1 MTQSRQ
7 SQVSLSDTPY
17 YHCISRCVRRAY
29 LCGEDKYTEKSFEH
43 RRQWVVE
50 RMHYLASLFN
60 IDICAYAIMS
70 NHYHLVLHI
79 DEALNESLSH
89 EEVCERWC
97 QLYSKPILVERW
109 QSEQIVSEAENKA
122 ALAIIEGWRGRL
134 VDISWFMRCLNEFIA
149 RKANKE
155 DECSGRFWEGRFK
168 SQALLDED
176 ALLTCM
182 AYVDLNPVR
191 AKMTVSVETSEYTS
205 AYERLLPCK
214 KVGVAQQ
221 QEKPLKYTF
230 TKKPLFG
237 FVGDDSQHNNENNIP
252 GIPFSLLDYIEL
264 VDWSGRIIREDK
276 RGAIS
281 NQRPRLL
288 SMLGLDDDTWLS
300 LASSFGKDYHGA
312 VGSLEALATY
322 ASNTGKRWIAS
333 KNQLRLH

>member
-29 LCGEDKYTEKSFEH
+29 LCGKDKYTEKSFEH

-50 RMHYLASLFN
+50 RMHFLASVFN

-70 NHYHLVLHI
+70 NHYHLVLHV
-79 DEALNESLSH
+79 DEGLNERLSAQ
-89 EEVCERWC
+89 EVCKRWS
-97 QLYSKPILVERW
+97 QLYVKPVLVERW
-109 QSEQIVSEAENKA
+109 QSEQAISEAENKA
-122 ALAIIEGWRGRL
+122 ALAIIEDWRGRL
-134 VDISWFMRCLNEFIA
+134 ADISWFMRCLNEFIA

-191 AKMTVSVETSEYTS
+191 AKMATSVETSEYTS
-205 AYERLLPCK
+205 AYERIHC
-214 KVGVAQQ
+214 VAQSK
-221 QEKPLKYTF
+221 EKPLEYTF
-230 TKKPLFG
+230 NKKALLG
-237 FVGDDSQHNNENNIP
+237 FVGDVSEQETEQNTQ

-264 VDWSGRIIREDK
+264 IDWSGRIIREDK
-276 RGAIS
+276 RGAILGS
-281 NQRPRLL
+281 RPRLL
-288 SMLGLDDDTWLS
+288 AILGLDDDAWLS
-300 LASSFGKDYHGA
+300 LANSFGKVYHGA
-312 VGSLEALATY
+312 VGSLEALAAY
-322 ASNTGKRWIAS
+322 ASHTGKRWIAS
-333 KNQLRLH
+333 KNQLRRPH

>member
-7 SQVSLSDTPY
+7 SQVSLSDTSY

-50 RMHYLASLFN
+50 RMHCLASLFN
-60 IDICAYAIMS
+60 INICAYALMS

-79 DEALNESLSH
+79 DEQQNESLTD

-97 QLYSKPILVERW
+97 QLYSKPVLVERW
-109 QSEQIVSEAENKA
+109 QSEQTISEAENKA
-122 ALAIIEGWRGRL
+122 TLTIINGWRGRL
-134 VDISWFMRCLNEFIA
+134 ADISWFMRCLNEFIA

-155 DECSGRFWEGRFK
+155 DNCSGRFWEGRFK

-182 AYVDLNPVR
+182 AYVDLNPIR
-191 AKMTVSVETSEYTS
+191 AKMAASVESSEYTS

-221 QEKPLKYTF
+221 QEKPSDLYH
-230 TKKPLFG
+230 KKSLFG
-237 FVGDDSQHNNENNIP
+237 FIGDENPNDTQ
-252 GIPFSLLDYIEL
+252 GILFSLLDYIEL

-281 NQRPRLL
+281 SQRPRLL
-288 SMLGLDDDTWLS
+288 STLGLADDIWLS

-312 VGSLEALATY
+312 VGSLEALAAY
-322 ASNTGKRWIAS
+322 ADNTGKRWIAS

>member
-7 SQVSLSDTPY
+7 SQVSLTDTPY

-70 NHYHLVLHI
+70 NHYHLVLHV
-79 DEALNESLSH
+79 DETLNENLSP

-97 QLYSKPILVERW
+97 QLYSKPVLVERW
-109 QSEQIVSEAENKA
+109 QEELTISEAENKT
-122 ALAIIEGWRGRL
+122 ALAIIDNWRSRL
-134 VDISWFMRCLNEFIA
+134 ADISWFMRCLNEFIA

-191 AKMTVSVETSEYTS
+191 AKMADSVETSEYTS
-205 AYERLLPCK
+205 VYERLN
-214 KVGVAQQ
+214 GVAQQ
-221 QEKPLKYTF
+221 KESPLEYAF
-230 TKKPLFG
+230 IKKSLFG
-237 FVGDDSQHNNENNIP
+237 FVGDESEQSTQ

-276 RGAIS
+276 RGAIA

-288 SMLGLDDDTWLS
+288 STLGLDDDTWLS

-312 VGSLEALATY
+312 VGSLEALAAY

>member
-7 SQVSLSDTPY
+7 SQVSLADTPY

-50 RMHYLASLFN
+50 RMHYLASLFS

-70 NHYHLVLHI
+70 NHYHLVLHVN
-79 DEALNESLSH
+79 ETFNENLNY

-97 QLYSKPILVERW
+97 QLYSKPVLIERW
-109 QSEQIVSEAENKA
+109 QTKQSISEAERKA
-122 ALAIIEGWRGRL
+122 ALAIIDNWKSRL
-134 VDISWFMRCLNEFIA
+134 ADISWFMRCLNEFIA

-191 AKMTVSVETSEYTS
+191 ANMADSVETSEYTS
-205 AYERLLPCK
+205 AYERLHGL
-214 KVGVAQQ
+214 AQQ
-221 QEKPLKYTF
+221 KEKPLEYAF

-237 FVGDDSQHNNENNIP
+237 FVGDENEQSTQ

-264 VDWSGRIIREDK
+264 VDWSGRVIREDK
-276 RGAIS
+276 RSAIS
-281 NQRPRLL
+281 GQRPRLL
-288 SMLGLDDDTWLS
+288 FTLGLDDDTWLS

-312 VGSLEALATY
+312 VGSLEALAAY